1 MKKNRIFVVMPNES
15 RVSIIMTTVRIYT
28 GDMDDVCPI
37 SFVPVKSISRPVGF
51 DTVHAFECECIVEW
65 LTNHRCINPVTGQEL
80 GPVPIRAILYPLIIE
95 EEDTSHLARTICI
108 LSNAGTAID
117 SEVW

>member
-37 SFVPVKSISRPVGF
+37 SFVPVKSISRPVEKVQSVAAGAYWRQLELHALSTGHCVASLDDFAGWAGCVGF
-51 DTVHAFECECIVEW
+51 
-65 LTNHRCINPVTGQEL
+65 
-80 GPVPIRAILYPLIIE
+80 
-95 EEDTSHLARTICI
+95 
-108 LSNAGTAID
+108 
-117 SEVW
+117 